1 MEYDTINEMLRR
13 YNAGELDLTDEE
25 AELLAMNA
33 QRFGSEFKSRS
44 KPLRKGAFDFMDMA
58 TFGLLPNQWRPT
70 SQAQDITGETGL
82 DRFAGGVGSVAGLV
96 TGIGGAVK
104 GLGMAGRAITARGGI
119 KGAVAAAKE
128 AQAVKRANA
137 YAKSLYN
144 KGENIVGA
152 GAGRVADYT
161 SRAAEFASQSPGL
174 QTAGNVARGI
184 GGSAA
189 ALGRAGYGRLP
200 GGIRERTSPVLRRI
214 QELLRNPAG
223 LTIPGA
229 QGLESLNPY
238 SYMQPRNPLSFG
250 RQKGGYIPGYQE
262 GGKFGEKTYYD
273 PDAEQTDEML
283 ELKRLNRIGETQYA
297 TPRPG
302 AEAYYDMG
310 RINYTP
316 DDTEKVPGAMGWLQR
331 VLPGG
336 ETGREGRKMTN
347 EEKEEVYNASRY
359 GDDLPESNPYYGGGK
374 SPLET
379 WNAPNRRYSSEGYQR
394 GGYVKGR

>member
-1 MEYDTINEMLRR
+1 MEYDTINEMLKR
-13 YNAGELDLTDEE
+13 YNTGELDLTDEE

-70 SQAQDITGETGL
+70 SQAQNITGETGL
-82 DRFAGGVGSVAGLV
+82 DRFAGGVGSVAGLA
-96 TGIGGAVK
+96 TGITGAVK
-104 GLGMAGRAITARGGI
+104 GLGMASKAITARGGI
-119 KGAVAAAKE
+119 KGAVASAKE

-161 SRAAEFASQSPGL
+161 SRAAEFAAQSPGL
-174 QTAGNVARGI
+174 QTAGNVARGL

-200 GGIRERTSPVLRRI
+200 SGVRERTSPVLRRI
-214 QELLRNPAG
+214 QELLNNPAG

-238 SYMQPRNPLSFG
+238 SYIQPRNPLSFG

-262 GGKFGEKTYYD
+262 GGEYPKIKRTVGIPGVIGGKTKFDRGAG
-273 PDAEQTDEML
+273 PDANQYTSGNWDPYDVNTNFPERNLWDKFTDFGKPWRDERNVIEAQSHINRDRGNRPMIVPE
-283 ELKRLNRIGETQYA
+283 ELRDDPEYAYLNTEESKNKVSRHRLR
-297 TPRPG
+297 
-302 AEAYYDMG
+302 EAV
-310 RINYTP
+310 NS
-316 DDTEKVPGAMGWLQR
+316 L
-331 VLPGG
+331 
-336 ETGREGRKMTN
+336 
-347 EEKEEVYNASRY
+347 
-359 GDDLPESNPYYGGGK
+359 
-374 SPLET
+374 
-379 WNAPNRRYSSEGYQR
+379 WND
-394 GGYVKGR
+394 

>member
-1 MEYDTINEMLRR
+1 MASYDVVNEMLRR
-13 YNAGELDLTDEE
+13 YNSGDLDLSDRDAE
-25 AELLAMNA
+25 ALAMQA
-33 QRFGSEFKSRS
+33 QKYGSKFKTKS
-44 KPLRKGAFDFMDMA
+44 KPLRKGAFDLMDMA
-58 TFGLLPNQWRPT
+58 AFGMLPNQWRPT
-70 SQAQDITGETGL
+70 SQGQDIAGESGL
-82 DRFAGGVGSVAGLV
+82 DRFAGGVGSVAGLA
-96 TGIGGAVK
+96 TGIGGAIK
-104 GLGMAGRAITARGGI
+104 GVGMAGSAIKAQGGI
-119 KGAVAAAKE
+119 KGLVASAKE

-137 YAKSLYN
+137 YAKSIYN
-144 KGENIVGA
+144 KGENIVGNLPSQA
-152 GAGRVADYT
+152 SQYI
-161 SRAAEFASQSPGL
+161 SQSPRL
-174 QTAGNVARGI
+174 QAAGNVARGL

-189 ALGRAGYGRLP
+189 ALGRAGYGKLP
-200 GGIRERTSPVLRRI
+200 SGIRERTSPVLRRI

-250 RQKGGYIPGYQE
+250 IQKGGYIPGYQE
-262 GGKFGEKTYYD
+262 GGEFGEKTYYD

-331 VLPGG
+331 ALPGG
-336 ETGREGRKMTN
+336 KTGREGRKMSN
-347 EEKEEVYNASRY
+347 EEKEEVYNASRW
-359 GDDLPESNPYYGGGK
+359 GEELPESNPYYNIRHEG
-374 SPLET
+374 SPLNT
-379 WNAPNRRYSSEGYQR
+379 WNAPNRKYSSEGYQR